1 MNTTDP
7 TCVLGGLRER
17 NRRRTAARLEQ
28 AAWEL
33 VAERGFD
40 AVTAE
45 AVAERAEV
53 SRRTFFNYYPRVEL
67 VLHERMR
74 STIAVLAERFVA
86 RPADEPVQESLAA
99 VLSEPF
105 DADLLEKAVIV
116 FGQATRSIAARHFLV
131 ETQLD
136 ETGQVEQA
144 LLDRTP
150 GVDPMYAQVVA
161 RAVMGAGY
169 AATEAWLEQS
179 GGVVDDASRHLHL
192 DLLRQAF
199 AHLFAAFSSPGTP
212 PPGTA
217 DAPTTTTTTAASA
230 VTVASRE
237 S

>member
-1 MNTTDP
+1 MSTKDTS
-7 TCVLGGLRER
+7 CVIGGLRER

-33 VAERGFD
+33 VAEQGFD
-40 AVTAE
+40 AVTAD

-67 VLHERMR
+67 VLNERMR
-74 STIAVLAERFVA
+74 STIAALAERFVA
-86 RPADEPVQESLAA
+86 RPADEPVHESLAA

-105 DADLLEKAVIV
+105 DADLLEKAVLV
-116 FGQATRSIAARHFLV
+116 LGQASASVAARHFLV
-131 ETQLD
+131 ETQLA

-150 GVDPMYAQVVA
+150 GTDPMYAQVVA

-169 AATEAWLEQS
+169 AATEAWLEQA
-179 GGVVDDASRHLHL
+179 GGVVDDESRRLHL

-199 AHLFAAFSSPGTP
+199 AHLFTAFSPA
-212 PPGTA
+212 GTA
-217 DAPTTTTTTAASA
+217 SSLSTA
-230 VTVASRE
+230 TASRE

>member
-1 MNTTDP
+1 MSTKDTS
-7 TCVLGGLRER
+7 CVIGGLRER
-17 NRRRTAARLEQ
+17 NRQRTAARLEQ

-40 AVTAE
+40 AVTAD

-53 SRRTFFNYYPRVEL
+53 SRRTFFNYFPRVEM
-67 VLHERMR
+67 VLNERMR
-74 STIAVLAERFVA
+74 STIAALAERFVA
-86 RPADEPVQESLAA
+86 RPAHEPVQDSLAA

-116 FGQATRSIAARHFLV
+116 LGQATGSVAARHFLV
-131 ETQLD
+131 ETQLA
-136 ETGQVEQA
+136 ETAQVEQA

-179 GGVVDDASRHLHL
+179 AGVVDDASRRLHL

-199 AHLFAAFSSPGTP
+199 AHLFTAFASPS
-212 PPGTA
+212 
-217 DAPTTTTTTAASA
+217 TAA
-230 VTVASRE
+230 ASQE